1 MLCSSLC
8 SQVNDAALTEAGD
21 LLVTA
26 SADGSVRLWDAAFTS
41 APAAQWPAAITPL
54 AAFQPYAGLGVA
66 RVLLAGAGGDARL
79 LITLQENSSGDSCEG
94 RLKLWYLGGGTGP
107 VLQQSLVLES
117 GTNSSSSSSS
127 SNSSSEQQQ
136 QQAFTVAMSPS
147 RDFLCVADSRAGL
160 LHALHLRWR
169 KGAGRSGA
177 RFDFLRPYALNH
189 PVVSFVVLD
198 SAAEED
204 TNSSFYDSRDEAAAA
219 AAAAGGGGSSSS
231 KRSEMSVYAVQTKP
245 VQIYKLPVAEAY
257 PAGTVSSDVSDD
269 EAESE
274 ADVAAVGTEQQQQL
288 LASDEGTDSE
298 ESYAS
303 SAASAEEQSEELNG
317 DTTAAT
323 GTSSTTAGMGSG
335 QEGAERAQQQLQSG
349 GDVSRG
355 ASPLSTA
362 AAAVAAAPQQQQQQQ
377 QQGLVTPG
385 SLRSGSFSNGS
396 PLLAAAASASANG
409 VQGAA
414 ASSGGEGAQQRQ
426 QAVGVNT
433 TEDRQQ
439 SPAQR
444 YAYYYHTLYH
454 STLTMFVTIVARLCS
469 VRGCELLLPAIV
481 AASRYTRKF
490 VPQTS

>member
-1 MLCSSLC
+1 
-8 SQVNDAALTEAGD
+8 VNDAALTEAGD

-26 SADGSVRLWDAAFTS
+26 SADGSVRLWDAAFTA

-79 LITLQENSSGDSCEG
+79 LITLQENCSGDSCEG
-94 RLKLWYLGGGTGP
+94 RIKLWYLGGGTGP

-117 GTNSSSSSSS
+117 GSTATSSSSSSS
-127 SNSSSEQQQ
+127 D

-147 RDFLCVADSRAGL
+147 RDFLCAADSRAGL

-169 KGAGRSGA
+169 KGPGRSGA

-219 AAAAGGGGSSSS
+219 AAAGGGSGGGSS

-269 EAESE
+269 EADVE
-274 ADVAAVGTEQQQQL
+274 ADVASDAAEQQQQQIV
-288 LASDEGTDSE
+288 SDEGSDSE
-298 ESYAS
+298 ESYSS
-303 SAASAEEQSEELNG
+303 SAASADEQSEDELAGAVNG
-317 DTTAAT
+317 DAPAAAA
-323 GTSSTTAGMGSG
+323 SATAGMGSG
-335 QEGAERAQQQLQSG
+335 QEGAEREQQQQLQSG

-362 AAAVAAAPQQQQQQQ
+362 AAAAVAAAPQRQQ

-396 PLLAAAASASANG
+396 PLLAAATTGAASSANG
-409 VQGAA
+409 LQGAA
-414 ASSGGEGAQQRQ
+414 ASSSGEGVQQQQ

-444 YAYYYHTLYH
+444 YTYLLRSSTLY
-454 STLTMFVTIVARLCS
+454 TLRMLVSVCSSCSIV
-469 VRGCELLLPAIV
+469 
-481 AASRYTRKF
+481 
-490 VPQTS
+490 